1 MQQFKGGFGY
11 LPEGFSKIRS
21 NRTYKTFT
29 SNKIS
34 NRMKRK
40 ENHIGN
46 FNHKIIDHL
55 NYQTQIFGV
64 YFIFTYSKV
73 PDNHSA
79 TLIKFFS
86 VDQIFGIHILQER
99 FFEYLF

>member
-11 LPEGFSKIRS
+11 LPEGFKKIRHLTPH
-21 NRTYKTFT
+21 RTSKTFN

-46 FNHKIIDHL
+46 FNHKIIEHL
-55 NYQTQIFGV
+55 NYQTQILV
-64 YFIFTYSKV
+64 FI
-73 PDNHSA
+73 
-79 TLIKFFS
+79 L
-86 VDQIFGIHILQER
+86 E
-99 FFEYLF
+99 

>member
-34 NRMKRK
+34 KKMKRK
-40 ENHIGN
+40 ENHIEY
-46 FNHKIIDHL
+46 FDHKIIGQL
-55 NYQTQIFGV
+55 N
-64 YFIFTYSKV
+64 
-73 PDNHSA
+73 
-79 TLIKFFS
+79 
-86 VDQIFGIHILQER
+86 
-99 FFEYLF
+99 